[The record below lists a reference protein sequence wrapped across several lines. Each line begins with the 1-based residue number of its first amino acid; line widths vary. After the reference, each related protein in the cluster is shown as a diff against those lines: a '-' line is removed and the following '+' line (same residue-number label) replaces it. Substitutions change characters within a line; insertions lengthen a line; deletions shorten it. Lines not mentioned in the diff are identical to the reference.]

1 MPVIR
6 QCIVGRGDNCADQDA
21 FERKLLAIRKQT
33 QNPLKALAEK
43 HGLPGITEVYMPSF
57 STRTIV
63 YKGLL
68 LATQVGGFYEDLS
81 NPLCVSALGLV
92 HQRFST
98 NTFPS
103 WKLAHPFRFIAH
115 NGEINTV
122 RGNVNWMNARR
133 RIMDR
138 RCWAPTSTRCGR
150 SSAWSVGHACLDNA
164 LELLLAG
171 GYSWRMR

>member
-43 HGLPGITEVYMPSF
+43 HGLPGITELYMPSF

-68 LATQVGGFYEDLS
+68 LATQVGGFYEDLT
-81 NPLCVSALGLV
+81 NPLAFRRWVWCISAS
-92 HQRFST
+92 RPT
-98 NTFPS
+98 PS
-103 WKLAHPFRFIAH
+103 P
-115 NGEINTV
+115 
-122 RGNVNWMNARR
+122 
-133 RIMDR
+133 
-138 RCWAPTSTRCGR
+138 
-150 SSAWSVGHACLDNA
+150 
-164 LELLLAG
+164 AG
-171 GYSWRMR
+171 SWRIPSASSRITARSTPCAAM